1 MNTYILS
8 YNPLE
13 MKISHGQ
20 LAIFIKDSK
29 KIFQHYPPFRGT
41 YVIKSFETLQSL
53 AESFREVFEGAPFIV
68 TMAYPTAMG
77 GAQPEMVWSWVNG
90 HGFGNENQS
99 TLPALNG

>member
-8 YNPLE
+8 YNPFE

-29 KIFQHYPPFRGT
+29 KIFQYYLPFTGT
-41 YVIKSFETLQSL
+41 YVIKSVETLQSL

-77 GAQPEMVWSWVNG
+77 GAQSELVWTWING
-90 HGFGNENQS
+90 HGFGNQTQS
-99 TLPALNG
+99 TLPALTQ